1 MRKLS
6 QAETACLLAI
16 LVLLWIGC
24 EKEQA
29 ESQKIGHVIPVS
41 PYVKQLDAALERDVQ
56 IRGSIA
62 DTVEV
67 IGEHSE
73 LQPGY

>member
-1 MRKLS
+1 MRKFS
-6 QAETACLLAI
+6 PTQTACLLAI
-16 LVLLWIGC
+16 LIILGIGC
-24 EKEQA
+24 ERQQA

-41 PYVKQLDAALERDVQ
+41 PYVKQLDEALERDVQ
-56 IRGSIA
+56 IRGSVA
-62 DTVEV
+62 DTIQS